1 MARMVGTS
9 RCDVPARVRRAE
21 RTMQDTRVTT
31 LVAPLNAARTAQRAV
46 PTKLHRLDV
55 ADEPLAWYS
64 FDMQGTQRKPDGDRC
79 RNELMSYIDDLDQN
93 IVNWYQR
100 DASKYYGRWFFW
112 FWVSILAGFAASV
125 IAAFVKGGALKDYG
139 PSALIILPLLGSL
152 AGVILSQF
160 HYRELEDL
168 REQGRIEA
176 QDIVDWA
183 RGQVAAANTE
193 EKCLAIYEELR
204 GKVKELELWQ
214 HKDFTKITTSRK
226 SLKSSKD

>member
-112 FWVSILAGFAASV
+112 FWVAIRAGFAASV
-125 IAAFVKGGALKDYG
+125 IA
-139 PSALIILPLLGSL
+139 
-152 AGVILSQF
+152 ILSQF